1 MSKGEETDVGLGE
14 GATGLWELVD
24 LLGSLGRKDAGVYQQ
39 VVQLPSLRWRRKL
52 QVGVASS
59 SEGLEMYKATDY
71 LLAILRNFTN

>member
-24 LLGSLGRKDAGVYQQ
+24 LLGSLGRKDAGAHQQ
-39 VVQLPSLRWRRKL
+39 VEQLPSLRWRRKL